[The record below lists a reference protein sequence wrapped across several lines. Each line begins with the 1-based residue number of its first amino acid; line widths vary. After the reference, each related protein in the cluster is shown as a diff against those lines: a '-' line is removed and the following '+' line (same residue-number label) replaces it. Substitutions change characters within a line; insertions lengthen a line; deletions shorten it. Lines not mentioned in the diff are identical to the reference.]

1 MTQAPAAP
9 GKGGHL
15 EQKILQELSD
25 AGCPV
30 KTSQLVKKCQ
40 VPKKE
45 LNQVLYRMKNE
56 SKVSLAGPALWR
68 LYEAGPADA
77 APAQLALPSHGDPP
91 SQAERPPE
99 DAAGVPEKPG
109 PQRSARQEEIYKFLE
124 DKGPH
129 NALVIAQA
137 LGLRTAKDVNPDLY
151 KMKSKHLLDF
161 DEKLK
166 AWAIYRPGDSGG
178 RNQSTAIVNQQ
189 SPVIAIYQ
197 HGTYSHI
204 SIANSHNTQIGH
216 GNVIA
221 REITPGDSGSMA
233 PGYPAPTAPG
243 DSSAPSAWG
252 PQDIH
257 LEQSVLRRVQLGHD
271 NELSVHS
278 TPSEGSGHILS
289 GSPPVSATTDGSG
302 AAFEVRMPRPGSQP
316 EGDAAQRVHIRSC
329 FLEDAAIGNS
339 NKMTVSPA
347 AGGVAGAGDGEPE
360 EDADPAPEA
369 SQSRSHFPQ
378 DAGQAAPGITS
389 TLTPRLEA
397 VTLGNRDPETA
408 EHSC

>member
-56 SKVSLAGPALWR
+56 SKVSLAGPALWC
-68 LYEAGPADA
+68 LYKAEPADA
-77 APAQLALPSHGDPP
+77 APAQLALPSH
-91 SQAERPPE
+91 AERSPE

-109 PQRSARQEEIYKFLE
+109 PQRSDRQEKIYKFLE

-221 REITPGDSGSMA
+221 REITPRDSGKSSETLRTRDRER
-233 PGYPAPTAPG
+233 APTLPG
-243 DSSAPSAWG
+243 
-252 PQDIH
+252 
-257 LEQSVLRRVQLGHD
+257 
-271 NELSVHS
+271 
-278 TPSEGSGHILS
+278 EG
-289 GSPPVSATTDGSG
+289 
-302 AAFEVRMPRPGSQP
+302 
-316 EGDAAQRVHIRSC
+316 
-329 FLEDAAIGNS
+329 
-339 NKMTVSPA
+339 
-347 AGGVAGAGDGEPE
+347 
-360 EDADPAPEA
+360 
-369 SQSRSHFPQ
+369 
-378 DAGQAAPGITS
+378 
-389 TLTPRLEA
+389 
-397 VTLGNRDPETA
+397 
-408 EHSC
+408 